1 MELCACTK
9 AQEALDKPR
18 AVCQRRTHEDVA
30 GEGPRRI
37 PLSPHTFDT
46 AFGFYHKYEISN
58 TGFDKYK

>member
-9 AQEALDKPR
+9 AQEALTS
-18 AVCQRRTHEDVA
+18 VTHEDGA
-30 GEGPRRI
+30 GEGPRGI